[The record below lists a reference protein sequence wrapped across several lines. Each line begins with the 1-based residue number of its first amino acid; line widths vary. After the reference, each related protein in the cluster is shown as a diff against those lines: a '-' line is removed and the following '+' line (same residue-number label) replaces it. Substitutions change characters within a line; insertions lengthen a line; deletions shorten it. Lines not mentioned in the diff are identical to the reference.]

1 MAGKEMT
8 KIFEILKVDQLDESA
23 REDVAKY
30 LGEVVELKAKERA
43 VELSEGVLAEEKERL
58 TEEFAAKFEEYKDDI
73 SDKWSGF
80 VEKVIE
86 EEVQIPDS
94 IKEFAAL
101 GETYQPLLEAIRT
114 QLAISEGSVDEEA
127 KALLREAKEE
137 IVSLRSE
144 VNRLMSENMTLT
156 EDAKAMATHIY
167 LRKKCDGL
175 TEAQKTTV
183 MTMLSDLTDVKA
195 INEKFEFVL
204 ENILNEKKKAKKED
218 DEDDEDKED
227 EDKEDCD
234 DEDCEDKPKK
244 KGKKDKDKEG
254 KGKVEVVK
262 ESSDAWKRLLESYKN
277 TMKVLP

>member
-30 LGEVVELKAKERA
+30 FGEVVELKAKERA

-114 QLAISEGSVDEEA
+114 QLAVSEGSVDEEA

-137 IVSLRSE
+137 IVSLRSD

-204 ENILNEKKKAKKED
+204 ENILNEKKKAKKE
-218 DEDDEDKED
+218 EDDEDKED

-234 DEDCEDKPKK
+234 DEDCEYKPKK

>member
-94 IKEFAAL
+94 VKQFAAL

-114 QLAISEGSVDEEA
+114 QLAVSEGSVDEEA

-137 IVSLRSE
+137 IVSLRSD

-204 ENILNEKKKAKKED
+204 ENILNEKKKAKKE
-218 DEDDEDKED
+218 EDDEDKED

>member
-8 KIFEILKVDQLDESA
+8 KIFEILKVEQLDESA

-30 LGEVVELKAKERA
+30 LSEVVELKAKERA

-58 TEEFAAKFEEYKDDI
+58 TEEYAAKFEEYKDDI

-94 IKEFAAL
+94 VKQFAAL

-114 QLAISEGSVDEEA
+114 QLAVSEGSVDEEA

-137 IVSLRSE
+137 IVSLRSD

-204 ENILNEKKKAKKED
+204 ENILNEKKKGKKKDEE
-218 DEDDEDKED
+218 DEDDDD
-227 EDKEDCD
+227 WDD
-234 DEDCEDKPKK
+234 DENDEDKPKK

-262 ESSDAWKRLLESYKN
+262 ESSDGWKRLLESYKN
-277 TMKVLP
+277 TNIMKVLP

>member
-30 LGEVVELKAKERA
+30 FGEVVELKAKERA

-114 QLAISEGSVDEEA
+114 QLAVSEGSVDEEA

-137 IVSLRSE
+137 IVSLRSD

-183 MTMLSDLTDVKA
+183 MTMLRDLTDVKA

-204 ENILNEKKKAKKED
+204 ENILNEKKKAKKE
-218 DEDDEDKED
+218 EDDEDKED

-234 DEDCEDKPKK
+234 DEDCEYKPKK